1 MTATTQTEALNAARA
16 NYYRFLR
23 RFYFQEVD
31 TPLWAQLRQMNI
43 PADCPQPRMAEGYE
57 MLRDFLTRHD
67 ADILDELA
75 ADFAKVFLA
84 SGEYQGKGAFPYES
98 VYTSRQG
105 LVRQQAWEQV
115 RGIYDAAGLTLTG
128 APSEIMEDHIAT
140 ELEYMALL
148 AEQGT
153 AAPTQ
158 QLNFLTQH
166 LLNWVPRL
174 CADMKKYARTDFYKA
189 VALLTEGFF
198 FSLIISIF
206 AVLSVDY
213 IFTPPYWNVSFTLS
227 GFPLTF
233 LVTMTISV
241 VTGIVTSRAKQ
252 MDEVRREAELERM
265 HGNLLRAV
273 SHDIRT
279 PLTGIVGATNV
290 LLEQENTLT
299 PEQRHELIR
308 NANEEAQWLIRIVEN
323 LLSITRMG
331 GDEAKV
337 NKTPEAAEEIIE
349 GAVGKFTRRWG
360 TDIPVEVRLPE
371 EFLLVPMDPLL
382 MEQVLTNLM
391 ENAVLHGKTTRH
403 ITVTLCR
410 SGDWARFIVED
421 DGQGIAPDRLE
432 HLFDGTL
439 QGQQGDRGRSMGI
452 GLSVCRTVVRAHG
465 GHIRGE
471 NRTEGGARFTVE
483 LPLDKE
489 IQQEVDS
496 YEDQG

>member
-1 MTATTQTEALNAARA
+1 MTDSRFTSTALGAIRSAQENAARLGHSYVGSEHLLLGLA
-16 NYYRFLR
+16 SLEYSPAAQALR
-23 RFYFQEVD
+23 RAGAD
-31 TPLWAQLRQMNI
+31 RKTLRAGVVRRVGVGV
-43 PADCPQPRMAEGYE
+43 PARCP
-57 MLRDFLTRHD
+57 
-67 ADILDELA
+67 
-75 ADFAKVFLA
+75 
-84 SGEYQGKGAFPYES
+84 
-98 VYTSRQG
+98 RQG
-105 LVRQQAWEQV
+105 LTPHCCQAI
-115 RGIYDAAGLTLTG
+115 RGAAEESRRLGQRAVSAEHLLLGLLGETDSG
-128 APSEIMEDHIAT
+128 AFRVLDSCGVDIP
-140 ELEYMALL
+140 ALYRRV
-148 AEQGT
+148 T
-153 AAPTQ
+153 AALGGEETAPRFRPREPETRPGGDTR
-158 QLNFLTQH
+158 QLDQCSRDLTAMAAQGQ
-166 LLNWVPRL
+166 LDPVI
-174 CADMKKYARTDFYKA
+174 
-189 VALLTEGFF
+189 G
-198 FSLIISIF
+198 
-206 AVLSVDY
+206 
-213 IFTPPYWNVSFTLS
+213 
-227 GFPLTF
+227 
-233 LVTMTISV
+233 
-241 VTGIVTSRAKQ
+241 
-252 MDEVRREAELERM
+252 REAELERM

-471 NRTEGGARFTVE
+471 NRTEAHGSPWSCLWIKKFSRR
-483 LPLDKE
+483 
-489 IQQEVDS
+489 
-496 YEDQG
+496 

>member
-1 MTATTQTEALNAARA
+1 MKKPHIQWPEQW
-16 NYYRFLR
+16 LR
-23 RFYFQEVD
+23 RKRIPSIGFSYSGKDFIISMSLYTLSVVLCLILRGASQDGD
-31 TPLWAQLRQMNI
+31 T
-43 PADCPQPRMAEGYE
+43 GYVY
-57 MLRDFLTRHD
+57 MIFLLDVFLT
-67 ADILDELA
+67 
-75 ADFAKVFLA
+75 
-84 SGEYQGKGAFPYES
+84 
-98 VYTSRQG
+98 
-105 LVRQQAWEQV
+105 
-115 RGIYDAAGLTLTG
+115 
-128 APSEIMEDHIAT
+128 
-140 ELEYMALL
+140 
-148 AEQGT
+148 
-153 AAPTQ
+153 
-158 QLNFLTQH
+158 
-166 LLNWVPRL
+166 
-174 CADMKKYARTDFYKA
+174 
-189 VALLTEGFF
+189 ALLTEGFF

-241 VTGIVTSRAKQ
+241 
-252 MDEVRREAELERM
+252 
-265 HGNLLRAV
+265 GNLLRAV

-471 NRTEGGARFTVE
+471 NRQEGGARFTVE

>member
-1 MTATTQTEALNAARA
+1 MI
-16 NYYRFLR
+16 FLLD
-23 RFYFQEVD
+23 V
-31 TPLWAQLRQMNI
+31 
-43 PADCPQPRMAEGYE
+43 
-57 MLRDFLTRHD
+57 FLT
-67 ADILDELA
+67 
-75 ADFAKVFLA
+75 
-84 SGEYQGKGAFPYES
+84 
-98 VYTSRQG
+98 
-105 LVRQQAWEQV
+105 
-115 RGIYDAAGLTLTG
+115 
-128 APSEIMEDHIAT
+128 
-140 ELEYMALL
+140 
-148 AEQGT
+148 
-153 AAPTQ
+153 
-158 QLNFLTQH
+158 
-166 LLNWVPRL
+166 
-174 CADMKKYARTDFYKA
+174 
-189 VALLTEGFF
+189 ALLTEGFF

-410 SGDWARFIVED
+410 SGDWTTDRASPRTGWSISLT
-421 DGQGIAPDRLE
+421 APCRVSREIGAAAWASACPFAGRWCGLTAVTSGAKTDR
-432 HLFDGTL
+432 
-439 QGQQGDRGRSMGI
+439 
-452 GLSVCRTVVRAHG
+452 RAAHDSPWSCLW
-465 GHIRGE
+465 IKKF
-471 NRTEGGARFTVE
+471 NRR
-483 LPLDKE
+483 
-489 IQQEVDS
+489 
-496 YEDQG
+496 

>member
-1 MTATTQTEALNAARA
+1 MKKPHIQWPEQW
-16 NYYRFLR
+16 LR
-23 RFYFQEVD
+23 RKRIPSIGFSYSGKDFIISMSLYTLSVVLCLILRGASQNGD
-31 TPLWAQLRQMNI
+31 T
-43 PADCPQPRMAEGYE
+43 GYVY
-57 MLRDFLTRHD
+57 MIFLLDVFLT
-67 ADILDELA
+67 
-75 ADFAKVFLA
+75 
-84 SGEYQGKGAFPYES
+84 
-98 VYTSRQG
+98 
-105 LVRQQAWEQV
+105 
-115 RGIYDAAGLTLTG
+115 
-128 APSEIMEDHIAT
+128 
-140 ELEYMALL
+140 
-148 AEQGT
+148 
-153 AAPTQ
+153 
-158 QLNFLTQH
+158 
-166 LLNWVPRL
+166 
-174 CADMKKYARTDFYKA
+174 
-189 VALLTEGFF
+189 ALLTEGFF

-299 PEQRHELIR
+299 PEQCHELIR

-360 TDIPVEVRLPE
+360 TDIPVEVHLPE

-465 GHIRGE
+465 GRIRGE